1 MQRIAA
7 KLPPPVQVALKY
19 GFFMALLLGAV
30 FVSLFY
36 VGRHPLLIP
45 VIYDVRIL
53 LLAVFIFFSVKEFR
67 DYQNGGVLHFWQGIL
82 VGLVLTVTV
91 GLLML
96 IIILTFGAVE
106 ENLLSGY
113 LTEMTAQLA
122 DNKEEF
128 LQAIGEEA
136 YQNTL
141 RKLPSTTLGDLALD
155 YYLKSFGI
163 GLFLSI
169 IISVILRRQI
179 KY

>member
-1 MQRIAA
+1 MQEIAA
-7 KLPPPVQVALKY
+7 KLPVPVRVALKY
-19 GFFMALLLGAV
+19 GFFTALLLGAV
-30 FVSLFY
+30 FVALFY
-36 VGRHPLLIP
+36 AGRHPLLIP

-53 LLAVFIFFSVKEFR
+53 LLAIFIFFSVKEFR
-67 DYQNGGVLHFWQGIL
+67 DYRNGGVLHFWQGML
-82 VGLVLTVTV
+82 VGLVLTITA

-96 IIILTFGAVE
+96 VIILAFGTAE

-113 LTEMTAQLA
+113 LSEMTTQLA

-128 LQAIGEEA
+128 LEAIGEEA
-136 YQNTL
+136 YQKTVT
-141 RKLPSTTLGDLALD
+141 KLPSTTLTDLALD

-179 KY
+179 KP